1 MFALSALINLFSNL
15 GWVQIEKHQVQTLV
29 ELFPIPV
36 VLMLAVLLIPFI
48 EELIFRFPL
57 KYKRNYPLRA
67 VAMAVNGQNSRTE
80 GKVRRWWHR
89 KYPVI
94 FYLSAGI
101 FAVIH
106 FVNYDSETTLVFI
119 LPFLV
124 LPQFILGLLMGYLR
138 VRYNFFTGF
147 LMHALHNALFM
158 TIAILSLTSSEPV
171 LSIENEQYQDPAT
184 QNHEY
189 HSFSY
194 YYTIILK
201 TYTLL
206 HCCFPVPFAP
216 HKFSLNLPAHWK
228 ERNIQLILT
237 NKTGICSSDFTC
249 ATVYPAYRATRAD
262 WTC

>member
-1 MFALSALINLFSNL
+1 MREITDTFRDLVQFLKSPEQQQDIIQTPARKVRRLLILLLAEIPVMFALSALINLFSNL

-147 LMHALHNALFM
+147 LMHALKESNQ
-158 TIAILSLTSSEPV
+158 EPV
-171 LSIENEQYQDPAT
+171 RYK
-184 QNHEY
+184 
-189 HSFSY
+189 
-194 YYTIILK
+194 IL
-201 TYTLL
+201 
-206 HCCFPVPFAP
+206 
-216 HKFSLNLPAHWK
+216 
-228 ERNIQLILT
+228 
-237 NKTGICSSDFTC
+237 
-249 ATVYPAYRATRAD
+249 
-262 WTC
+262 